1 MASAAGPV
9 EQGLGR
15 LWDSAPRAKAA
26 EALAAATP
34 SAAGKDPVLLCL
46 SMQKEMSSLLLWAL
60 TSCLS
65 HPVSWGWVSL
75 CDLSISGDNQV
86 SAL

>member
-15 LWDSAPRAKAA
+15 LWDSAPGAKAA
-26 EALAAATP
+26 EVLIAVAQFSAGKYPVLFYVHAGDVFP
-34 SAAGKDPVLLCL
+34 SAIV
-46 SMQKEMSSLLLWAL
+46 L

-65 HPVSWGWVSL
+65 HPVS
-75 CDLSISGDNQV
+75 
-86 SAL
+86 